1 MIIYKVI
8 RVFKTIDF
16 KVNTGKVT
24 QSVQSS
30 KYHHHLWDS
39 LSDNRKKKVSNTNFA
54 VEALVNKTY
63 RHEYEN
69 KH

>member
-8 RVFKTIDF
+8 RVFKTNDF

-24 QSVQSS
+24 QSVQL

-39 LSDNRKKKVSNTNFA
+39 LSHNRKKKVSNTNFA

-63 RHEYEN
+63 RQEYEN